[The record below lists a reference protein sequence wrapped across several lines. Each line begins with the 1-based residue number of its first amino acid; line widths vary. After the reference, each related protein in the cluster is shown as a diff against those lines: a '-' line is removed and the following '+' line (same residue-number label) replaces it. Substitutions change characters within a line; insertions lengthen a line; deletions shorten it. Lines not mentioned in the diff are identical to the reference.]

1 MRALMCTEYGSH
13 ETLTLADVPEPSPG
27 PGQVLID
34 VHAASLNFPD
44 LLVIRGEY
52 QFKPEPPFIPGAEA
66 AGVISALGEGVTRF
80 AVGQRV
86 TSFGVAGA
94 FAQRRVADEGMVIP
108 IPDEISFATAGAMT
122 MAYGTS
128 YHALV
133 QRGRLEPGETLLVL
147 GASGG
152 VGSTAVEIGKLLGA
166 TVIAAASSEA
176 KLEFC
181 RSLGADHTINY
192 TTADLRATIK
202 EMTDGRGVDV
212 IYDPVGGDIVEPAFR
227 SIAWGGRYL
236 VIGFAAGDV
245 PAIPLN
251 LPLLKVASIVG
262 VFFGSFSAKQPEL
275 AAANL
280 ESIATSIIA
289 GDLKPPITK
298 TFRLDEAVDAFD
310 LLATRTAMGKVVLQI
325 SDDS

>member
-13 ETLTLADVPEPSPG
+13 ESLTLADVPEPSPG

-66 AGVISALGEGVTRF
+66 AGVVSALGDGVTRF

-94 FAQRRVADEGMVIP
+94 FAQQRVADVGMVIP
-108 IPDEISFATAGAMT
+108 IPDEIPFATAAAMT

-133 QRGRLEPGETLLVL
+133 QRGGLKPDETLLVL

-192 TTADLRATIK
+192 TATDLRSGIK
-202 EMTDGRGVDV
+202 EITDGRGVDV
-212 IYDPVGGDIVEPAFR
+212 IYDPVGGELAEPAFR

-245 PAIPLN
+245 PTIPLN
-251 LPLLKVASIVG
+251 LPLLKVASIIG
-262 VFFGSFSAKQPEL
+262 VFLGSFSAKHPEL

-280 ESIATSIIA
+280 EAIADMIVA
-289 GDLKPPITK
+289 GDLQPPITR
-298 TFRLDEAVDAFD
+298 TFRLDEAVDAFG

-325 SDDS
+325 ADDG